1 MNKEIKTPSIVF
13 FGTTEFASYCLKS
26 LLKAKLKVLSVVT
39 VPDRKAGRGKKMTSS
54 AVKRLAGFYGISI
67 LQPSNLKAPEFI
79 SQLSGLKAE
88 VFVVVAFRMLPK
100 VIWSIPNHGTINL
113 HASLLP
119 DYRGAAPINWAL
131 INGEKYT
138 GVTTFFIDDKI
149 DTGDILLQ
157 KKIKIN
163 KTDNAEDLHN
173 SLSKIGSLLM
183 YETINKVVNNNIKPI
198 KQGSNKI
205 HKTAYKLNKENIKIN
220 WESRPIEIYNKIRGL
235 SPYPGARTTIIDTK
249 FKIKKNI
256 IIYDCD
262 YKLINNGLN
271 PGHIIISKNNF
282 KISCIDGFIQL
293 KDIKIEGKKRM
304 KIKSF
309 LNGFNVNNELIA
321 K

>member
-1 MNKEIKTPSIVF
+1 MGTSEFGVPTLDQIANNFNLLAIVTNYDKPS
-13 FGTTEFASYCLKS
+13 
-26 LLKAKLKVLSVVT
+26 
-39 VPDRKAGRGKKMTSS
+39 GRGLKIRNS
-54 AVKRLAGFYGISI
+54 AVKEYALKKNIEL
-67 LQPSNLKAPEFI
+67 LQPKNLKDQSFI
-79 SQLSGLKAE
+79 EKIKK
-88 VFVVVAFRMLPK
+88 FKPDFIIVVAFRMLPK
-100 VIWSIPNHGTINL
+100 VIWSIPNLGTINL

-157 KKIKIN
+157 KRIKIN

-205 HKTAYKLNKENIKIN
+205 YKTAYKLNKENVKIN

-235 SPYPGARTTIIDTK
+235 SPHPGARTTIIDTK

-282 KISCIDGFIQL
+282 KISCTDGFIQL

-304 KIKSF
+304 KIKPF

>member
-1 MNKEIKTPSIVF
+1 MGTSEFGVPTLDQIVNNFNLLAIVTNYDKPS
-13 FGTTEFASYCLKS
+13 
-26 LLKAKLKVLSVVT
+26 
-39 VPDRKAGRGKKMTSS
+39 GRGLKIRNS
-54 AVKRLAGFYGISI
+54 AVKKYKIKKNIEI
-67 LQPSNLKAPEFI
+67 LQPKNLKDQSFVEKIKNFKPDFI
-79 SQLSGLKAE
+79 I
-88 VFVVVAFRMLPK
+88 VVAFRMLPK
-100 VIWSIPNHGTINL
+100 VIWSIPNLGTINL

-138 GVTTFFIDDKI
+138 GVSTFFIDDKI

-157 KKIKIN
+157 KRIKIN

-205 HKTAYKLNKENIKIN
+205 YKTAYKLNKENVKIN
-220 WESRPIEIYNKIRGL
+220 WETRPIEIYNKIRGL

>member
-1 MNKEIKTPSIVF
+1 
-13 FGTTEFASYCLKS
+13 
-26 LLKAKLKVLSVVT
+26 
-39 VPDRKAGRGKKMTSS
+39 
-54 AVKRLAGFYGISI
+54 
-67 LQPSNLKAPEFI
+67 
-79 SQLSGLKAE
+79 
-88 VFVVVAFRMLPK
+88 MLPK
-100 VIWSIPNHGTINL
+100 VIWSIPNLGTINL

-157 KKIKIN
+157 KRIKIY

-183 YETINKVVNNNIKPI
+183 FETINKVVNNSIKPI

-205 HKTAYKLNKENIKIN
+205 YKTAYKLNKENVKIN

-249 FKIKKNI
+249 FKIKKN
-256 IIYDCD
+256 
-262 YKLINNGLN
+262 
-271 PGHIIISKNNF
+271 
-282 KISCIDGFIQL
+282 
-293 KDIKIEGKKRM
+293 
-304 KIKSF
+304 
-309 LNGFNVNNELIA
+309 
-321 K
+321 

>member
-1 MNKEIKTPSIVF
+1 MGTSEFGVPTLDQIANNFNLLAIVTNYDKPS
-13 FGTTEFASYCLKS
+13 
-26 LLKAKLKVLSVVT
+26 
-39 VPDRKAGRGKKMTSS
+39 GRGLKIRNS
-54 AVKRLAGFYGISI
+54 AVKEYALKKNIEL
-67 LQPSNLKAPEFI
+67 LQPKNLKDQSFI
-79 SQLSGLKAE
+79 EKIKK
-88 VFVVVAFRMLPK
+88 FKPDFIIVVAFRMLPK
-100 VIWSIPNHGTINL
+100 VIWSIPNLGTINL

-183 YETINKVVNNNIKPI
+183 YETINEVVNNNIKPI

-235 SPYPGARTTIIDTK
+235 SPHPGARTTIIDTK

-282 KISCIDGFIQL
+282 KISCTDGFIQL

-304 KIKSF
+304 KIKPF

>member
-1 MNKEIKTPSIVF
+1 MGTSEFGVPTLDQIVNNFNLLAIVTNYDKPS
-13 FGTTEFASYCLKS
+13 
-26 LLKAKLKVLSVVT
+26 
-39 VPDRKAGRGKKMTSS
+39 GRGLKIRNS
-54 AVKRLAGFYGISI
+54 AVKKYALKKNIEL
-67 LQPSNLKAPEFI
+67 LQPKNLKDQSFVEKIKNFKPDFI
-79 SQLSGLKAE
+79 I
-88 VFVVVAFRMLPK
+88 VVAFRMLPK
-100 VIWSIPNHGTINL
+100 VIWSIPNLGTINL

-157 KKIKIN
+157 KRIKIN

-183 YETINKVVNNNIKPI
+183 CETINKVVNNNIKPI

-205 HKTAYKLNKENIKIN
+205 YKTAYKLNKENVKIN

>member
-1 MNKEIKTPSIVF
+1 MGTSEFGVPTLDQIANNFNLLAIVTNYDKPS
-13 FGTTEFASYCLKS
+13 
-26 LLKAKLKVLSVVT
+26 
-39 VPDRKAGRGKKMTSS
+39 GRGLKIRNS
-54 AVKRLAGFYGISI
+54 AVKEYALKKNIEL
-67 LQPSNLKAPEFI
+67 LQPKNLKDQSFVEKIKNFKPDFI
-79 SQLSGLKAE
+79 I
-88 VFVVVAFRMLPK
+88 VVAFRMLPK
-100 VIWSIPNHGTINL
+100 VIWSIPNLGTINL

-157 KKIKIN
+157 KRIKIN

-173 SLSKIGSLLM
+173 SLSKIGSVLM

-205 HKTAYKLNKENIKIN
+205 YKTAYKLNKENVKIN

>member
-1 MNKEIKTPSIVF
+1 MGTSEFGVPTLDQIVNNFNLLAIVTNYDKPS
-13 FGTTEFASYCLKS
+13 
-26 LLKAKLKVLSVVT
+26 
-39 VPDRKAGRGKKMTSS
+39 GRGLKIRNS
-54 AVKRLAGFYGISI
+54 AVKKYAIKKNIEL
-67 LQPSNLKAPEFI
+67 LQPKNLKDQTFVEKIKNFKPDFI
-79 SQLSGLKAE
+79 I
-88 VFVVVAFRMLPK
+88 VVAFRMLPK
-100 VIWSIPNHGTINL
+100 VIWSIPNLGTINL

-183 YETINKVVNNNIKPI
+183 CETINKVVNNNIKPI

-205 HKTAYKLNKENIKIN
+205 YKTAYKLNKENVKIN